1 MGFGKDGKGM
11 IIHQAD
17 IITLSNLASATA
29 LLQDNVANLTLGEDF
44 RILKQEY
51 FVGHNETIAA
61 GDGPIYFGVCNGELT
76 VAEIAE
82 QLVQTGPLN
91 RNDAART
98 EQALRQIKILE
109 VFGPSTAGST
119 DDLNWRK
126 GTWNPRWTYSNPE
139 GWNFFAFNQS
149 GGVLVTGTI
158 LRFRAK
164 NYGVWV
170 S

>member
-11 IIHQAD
+11 IIHQED
-17 IITLSNLASATA
+17 IITIGTLADDTA
-29 LLQDNVANLTLGEDF
+29 LLQDNTANLTLVDDF

-51 FVGHNETIAA
+51 FVGHNESIAA
-61 GDGPIYFGVCNGELT
+61 GDGPIYFGVANGELT

-98 EQALRQIKILE
+98 EQALRQIKLLE
-109 VFGPSTAGST
+109 VFGPNDQAGQGA
-119 DDLNWRK
+119 WRK
-126 GTWNPRWTYSNPE
+126 GTWNPKWTYSNPQ
-139 GWNFFAFNQS
+139 GWNFFAFNGS
-149 GGVLVTGTI
+149 GGVQVTGLV

-164 NYGVWV
+164 NFGVWV
-170 S
+170 T

>member
-11 IIHQAD
+11 IILQAD
-17 IITLSNLASATA
+17 IITLANLADGTA
-29 LLQDNVANLTLGEDF
+29 VLQDNTANLTLVDDF

-51 FVGHNETIAA
+51 FVGLNESIAA
-61 GDGPIYFGVCNGELT
+61 GDGPIYFGVANGELT

-82 QLVQTGPLN
+82 VLAQTGPLN

-98 EQALRQIKILE
+98 EQALRQVKILE
-109 VFGPSTAGST
+109 VFGPQTAGGGQVP
-119 DDLNWRK
+119 WKK
-126 GTWNPRWTYSNPE
+126 GSWNPRWTYSNPQ

-149 GGVLVTGTI
+149 GGVLVTGNV

-164 NYGVWV
+164 NFGVWV
-170 S
+170 T